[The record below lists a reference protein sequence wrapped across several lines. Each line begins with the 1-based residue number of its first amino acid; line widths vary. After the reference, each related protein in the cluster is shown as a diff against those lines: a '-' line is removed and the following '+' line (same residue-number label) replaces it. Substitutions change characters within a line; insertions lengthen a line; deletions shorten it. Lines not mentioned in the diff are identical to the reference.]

1 MLFSNI
7 SLPFNDKTILPNLS
21 QGRLAAPL
29 SIWRLCALYTLHA
42 GAARP
47 WLATIIVKG
56 KRYKVPVSHKL
67 LSIISIET
75 FTKQCACTYGI
86 DVTMVADEVNKF
98 G

>member
-7 SLPFNDKTILPNLS
+7 SLRFNDKTILPNLS

-47 WLATIIVKG
+47 CVNGIHNWINEKM
-56 KRYKVPVSHKL
+56 
-67 LSIISIET
+67 
-75 FTKQCACTYGI
+75 TYHRGSN
-86 DVTMVADEVNKF
+86 DEQDLFSGDYFSRVQLDS
-98 G
+98 

>member
-7 SLPFNDKTILPNLS
+7 SLPFSDKTILPNIS

-47 WLATIIVKG
+47 WYQLDLELG
-56 KRYKVPVSHKL
+56 KYVQKIQAVFK
-67 LSIISIET
+67 ET
-75 FTKQCACTYGI
+75 SSVFNIPKTPEWTPSC
-86 DVTMVADEVNKF
+86 D
-98 G
+98 